1 MIKFLR
7 RAVILLFIF
16 VLGVA
21 GSSLLL
27 NSETTDDRS
36 DMNDPVFPEVM
47 VNFDGNYGNRMY
59 GYAQP
64 MQSDFTRDSVTPLD
78 TSKELSLGGESL

>member
-27 NSETTDDRS
+27 NSDTTDDRS
-36 DMNDPVFPEVM
+36 DMNDPVFRKEWLIVTETMETGCTVMRSPCSRMLPETV
-47 VNFDGNYGNRMY
+47 
-59 GYAQP
+59 
-64 MQSDFTRDSVTPLD
+64 
-78 TSKELSLGGESL
+78 